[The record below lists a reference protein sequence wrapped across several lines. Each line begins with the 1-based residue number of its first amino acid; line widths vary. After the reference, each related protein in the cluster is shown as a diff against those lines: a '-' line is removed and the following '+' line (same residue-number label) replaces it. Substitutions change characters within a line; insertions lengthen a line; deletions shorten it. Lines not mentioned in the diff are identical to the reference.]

1 MVKYL
6 WVFFF
11 FVFCVSC
18 GEQEDIVE
26 NEEPLLPSAG
36 TPWDYQ
42 FEKILPFLKD
52 TAGFDKE
59 SFCKEGTWLAY
70 VKNEKL
76 WMGLFG
82 NDFTGL
88 IGEWNSSFELPKE
101 TKGLKI
107 CHIVKV
113 NTGYIFFVHV
123 YNTREVSQT
132 SGITSFLLYLIDGS
146 IELIH
151 HFKDDFDKASVF
163 DFRWETYGDKLL
175 FTFYDNPGGKQY
187 GYLYFNGGVK
197 ASQATVVK
205 DKNSYFFTGLKD
217 KKLKIYVCDEESGI
231 TDSWSGDTSIDLNL
245 TIHEGYGGYK
255 TYEVDLVRLEDI
267 LTMRW
272 GYVANLAF
280 LSRNQEIKKD
290 VLILNDQ
297 NGINRYE
304 ETDSDPYSDIRFY
317 KWYDESIL
325 FYNMYTDSCLVV
337 SSTGKDIKEFYS
349 SRLYEKLASVNYESI
364 SYEEA
369 IFLSRDW
376 DLSRF
381 DLSRSES
388 KWISPIRI
396 LKENM
401 QRNAQVT
408 VSIEN
413 KSGNLWE
420 YKCDILYYEGNKKQV
435 RFSVDIETGEVFP

>member
-132 SGITSFLLYLIDGS
+132 SGITSFCS
-146 IELIH
+146 I
-151 HFKDDFDKASVF
+151 
-163 DFRWETYGDKLL
+163 
-175 FTFYDNPGGKQY
+175 
-187 GYLYFNGGVK
+187 
-197 ASQATVVK
+197 
-205 DKNSYFFTGLKD
+205 
-217 KKLKIYVCDEESGI
+217 
-231 TDSWSGDTSIDLNL
+231 
-245 TIHEGYGGYK
+245 
-255 TYEVDLVRLEDI
+255 
-267 LTMRW
+267 
-272 GYVANLAF
+272 
-280 LSRNQEIKKD
+280 
-290 VLILNDQ
+290 
-297 NGINRYE
+297 
-304 ETDSDPYSDIRFY
+304 
-317 KWYDESIL
+317 
-325 FYNMYTDSCLVV
+325 
-337 SSTGKDIKEFYS
+337 
-349 SRLYEKLASVNYESI
+349 
-364 SYEEA
+364 
-369 IFLSRDW
+369 
-376 DLSRF
+376 
-381 DLSRSES
+381 
-388 KWISPIRI
+388 
-396 LKENM
+396 
-401 QRNAQVT
+401 
-408 VSIEN
+408 
-413 KSGNLWE
+413 
-420 YKCDILYYEGNKKQV
+420 
-435 RFSVDIETGEVFP
+435 

>member
-1 MVKYL
+1 M
-6 WVFFF
+6 
-11 FVFCVSC
+11 
-18 GEQEDIVE
+18 
-26 NEEPLLPSAG
+26 
-36 TPWDYQ
+36 
-42 FEKILPFLKD
+42 
-52 TAGFDKE
+52 
-59 SFCKEGTWLAY
+59 
-70 VKNEKL
+70 
-76 WMGLFG
+76 
-82 NDFTGL
+82 
-88 IGEWNSSFELPKE
+88 
-101 TKGLKI
+101 
-107 CHIVKV
+107 
-113 NTGYIFFVHV
+113 
-123 YNTREVSQT
+123 
-132 SGITSFLLYLIDGS
+132 
-146 IELIH
+146 
-151 HFKDDFDKASVF
+151 
-163 DFRWETYGDKLL
+163 
-175 FTFYDNPGGKQY
+175 
-187 GYLYFNGGVK
+187 
-197 ASQATVVK
+197 
-205 DKNSYFFTGLKD
+205 
-217 KKLKIYVCDEESGI
+217 
-231 TDSWSGDTSIDLNL
+231 DLNL

-401 QRNAQVT
+401 QRNAQLT